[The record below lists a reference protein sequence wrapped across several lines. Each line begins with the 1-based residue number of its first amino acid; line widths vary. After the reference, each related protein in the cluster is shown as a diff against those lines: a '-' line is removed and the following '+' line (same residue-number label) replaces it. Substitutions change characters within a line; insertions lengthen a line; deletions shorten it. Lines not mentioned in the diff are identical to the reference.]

1 MLGTSLKSHVISTIE
16 PIVRTPLNH
25 LHTHLTSPFA
35 PMVFFLAGVTY
46 DTLTLSRI
54 DRLFD
59 NLILLLYLSLLGTL
73 VVLTG
78 RLQFDMIP
86 SPPQETGWS
95 ALHVI
100 QWARPHLTKAL
111 QFLLGGLFSAY
122 TIFYFQS
129 SSLTTSSLFLAV
141 IILLL
146 IANEWFRHRLSSI
159 KLLVSLY
166 AMVVFSFFTFFLPVL
181 TGLMNIWVFLL
192 GAALSAV
199 VIWKI
204 VTLIFDGLALR
215 SSWEPILTFFPALG
229 LIVSLCGFYFLNWI
243 PPVPLSLK
251 FGGAYHHVE
260 KAQHDYHLTFYDGAW
275 YDVLKQSDDEVPT
288 EQPVYCFT
296 SVFAPVTLETTVYH
310 HWQHRPAN
318 TEDAFSTTDR
328 IPISISGGRERGYR
342 SYTVKQRLDPGEWR
356 VDVETEDGRIIGRV
370 HFLATPMSFAS
381 QETRTIT
388 F

>member
-1 MLGTSLKSHVISTIE
+1 
-16 PIVRTPLNH
+16 
-25 LHTHLTSPFA
+25 
-35 PMVFFLAGVTY
+35 MVFFLAGVTY